1 MDLGSQSFHMEVGG
15 RTLTLETGRLAK
27 QANGSVLVR
36 YGDTVVLVTATMSKQ
51 PRQGIDFFPL
61 LVDYEE
67 RMYAI
72 GRIPRVWLR
81 REGRPSEA
89 ATLAARMIDRPLRPL
104 FAEGFRNDVQV
115 VATVLSVE
123 HDNSPE
129 IAAMIGASAA
139 LTISDIPFLGPIGG
153 VRVAMVDDEFVINPT
168 LEQLENSPLDLIVA
182 GTHDAVMMVEAGA
195 DGLSEDVM
203 MDAIAFGHDEIKRMT
218 EVQEQMRAAVGKD
231 KVDVV
236 LAAPPSEVDAWVRE
250 RVTDAVAQATR
261 SEDKH
266 TREQAVAD
274 LKEATVEQFVAEWE
288 GDDAATLT
296 KSVADVFET
305 VVKEQVRRAIVVDN
319 ERPDGRSPDEI
330 RPIWC
335 ETSILPRA
343 HGSAV
348 FTRGQTQVMSVC
360 TLGLKSDEQMIDDL
374 GDVDRKRYIHH
385 YNFPAFSVGE
395 VRPMRSP
402 GRREVGHGSLAQRAV
417 LPVVPGEEAFPY
429 TIRIVSET
437 LESNGSSSMASVC
450 GSTLALMDAGAP
462 IAAPVAGIAMGLVKH
477 EDGFA
482 VLSDIQGIEDAL
494 GDMDFKVTG
503 TADGV
508 TALQMDIK
516 ITGVTRD
523 ILAQAFEQAR
533 VGRLHI
539 LEEMLKALPEPREE
553 MSPHAPRIIALE
565 IPVDKIRD
573 VIGPGGKTI
582 NKIIEDT
589 GVSIDIEDDGRV
601 FIASVGT
608 EAGEQARRIVEGIVK
623 DPEPGEVYDGTV
635 KRLMNFGAFV
645 EILPGKEGLV
655 HISKLASFRV
665 GQVEDI
671 VNVGDEVRVKVVEI
685 DNMGRINLSRVD
697 AMSAEERAAEKA
709 DAEARGLVA
718 EAPAAPRDGARGGRG
733 FDRNGPRRDDRGRP
747 PRR

>member
-1 MDLGSQSFHMEVGG
+1 MEVGG

-36 YGDTVVLVTATMSKQ
+36 YGDTVVLVTATMSRQ

-81 REGRPSEA
+81 REGRPSEG

-153 VRVAMVDDEFVINPT
+153 VRVGMIDDEFVINPT
-168 LEQLENSPLDLIVA
+168 LEQMENSRLDLIVA
-182 GTHDAVMMVEAGA
+182 GTKEAVMMVEAGA

-203 MDAIAFGHDEIKRMT
+203 LDAISFGHEEIQRIVS
-218 EVQEQMRAAVGKD
+218 VQEQMREEVGKP
-231 KVDVV
+231 KVDVP
-236 LAAPPSEVDAWVRE
+236 LAAPPPEVDAWVRE
-250 RVTDAVAQATR
+250 RATEAVSSAVR
-261 SEDKH
+261 SPDKH
-266 TREQAVAD
+266 TREQAVDD
-274 LKEATVEQFVAEWE
+274 LKNEIVEAFVAEWE
-288 GDDAATLT
+288 GEEGPSLT
-296 KSVADVFET
+296 KAVGDVFDAI
-305 VVKEQVRRAIVVDN
+305 VKEQVRRAIVVDG
-319 ERPDGRSPDEI
+319 ERPDGRKPEEI
-330 RPIWC
+330 RAIWC

-385 YNFPAFSVGE
+385 YNFPPYSVGE

-402 GRREVGHGSLAQRAV
+402 GRREVGHGSLAQRALV
-417 LPVVPGEEAFPY
+417 PVVPPEEDFPY
-429 TIRIVSET
+429 TIRVVSET

-462 IAAPVAGIAMGLVKH
+462 IKAPVAGIAMGLVKH

-503 TADGV
+503 TEDGV

-533 VGRLHI
+533 SGRLHI
-539 LEEMLKALPEPREE
+539 LEHMLAALPAPRTE

-608 EAGEQARRIVEGIVK
+608 EAGEKARRIVEGIVK

-655 HISKLASFRV
+655 HISKLAAYRV
-665 GQVEDI
+665 GQVEDV
-671 VNVGDEVRVKVVEI
+671 VNVGDEVRVVVSEI

-697 AMSAEERAAEKA
+697 AMSPEERAQERA
-709 DAEARGLVA
+709 DAEARGVV
-718 EAPAAPRDGARGGRG
+718 APAPAGGRDGGPGGGRGPRG
-733 FDRNGPRRDDRGRP
+733 FDRGGPRREDRGRP
-747 PRR
+747 RR

>member
-1 MDLGSQSFHMEVGG
+1 MEVGG

-123 HDNSPE
+123 HDYSPE
-129 IAAMIGASAA
+129 IAAMVGASAA

-153 VRVAMVDDEFVINPT
+153 VRVGMVDDEFVINPT
-168 LEQLENSPLDLIVA
+168 TEQMENSPLDLIVA
-182 GTHDAVMMVEAGA
+182 GTEEAVMMVEAGA
-195 DGLSEDVM
+195 DGLAEDVM
-203 MDAIAFGHDEIKRMT
+203 MDAINFGHEEIKRMT
-218 EVQEQMRAAVGKD
+218 ALQEEMRAAVGKP
-231 KVDVV
+231 KVEVALAEAPADV
-236 LAAPPSEVDAWVRE
+236 EQWVRDNATE
-250 RVTDAVAQATR
+250 AVSGAVR
-261 SEDKH
+261 SPDKH
-266 TREQAVAD
+266 TREDATAQ
-274 LKEATVEQFVAEWE
+274 LKEEILERFAAEWDE
-288 GDDAATLT
+288 EEAAGH
-296 KSVADVFET
+296 KKAVADVFEKI
-305 VVKEQVRRAIVVDN
+305 VKEQVRRMIVVES
-319 ERPDGRSPDEI
+319 ERPDGRRPDEI

-335 ETSILPRA
+335 ETSVLPRA

-348 FTRGQTQVMSVC
+348 FTRGQTQVLSVC

-385 YNFPAFSVGE
+385 YNFPAYSVGE

-417 LPVVPGEEAFPY
+417 LPVVPSEEDFPY
-429 TIRIVSET
+429 TIRVVSET

-462 IAAPVAGIAMGLVKH
+462 VTNPVAGIAMGLVKH

-503 TADGV
+503 TKDGV

-523 ILAQAFEQAR
+523 ILAEAFEQAR
-533 VGRLHI
+533 IGRLHI
-539 LEEMLKALPEPREE
+539 LEKMLQALPEPREE

-608 EAGEQARRIVEGIVK
+608 EPGEQARRIVEAIVK
-623 DPEPGEVYDGTV
+623 DPEAGEVYDGTV
-635 KRLMNFGAFV
+635 KRIMNFGAFV

-655 HISKLASFRV
+655 HISKLAPFRV
-665 GQVEDI
+665 GEVEDI
-671 VNVGDEVRVKVVEI
+671 VSVGDDVRVKVVEI

-697 AMSAEERAAEKA
+697 AMTDEQKAEEKA
-709 DAEARGLVA
+709 DAEARGIVSTA
-718 EAPAAPRDGARGGRG
+718 SNSSGPRSSGPRGGGGGRRDGG
-733 FDRNGPRRDDRGRP
+733 RRDDRQQRP
-747 PRR
+747 YRSR